1 MRGYPRVDVSACSLE
16 HSHAIRKHHSGKM
29 QSSGGEQD
37 LLDIHLLSAVV
48 AHEEIDSGNFD

>member
-1 MRGYPRVDVSACSLE
+1 
-16 HSHAIRKHHSGKM
+16 M

-48 AHEEIDSGNFD
+48 AHEEVDSGIFD